1 MKSMK
6 QTDCAPEMET
16 REVRTSLAAAITL
29 GLEKG
34 RFASGVRLN
43 GLNLVLNY
51 EDGCHA
57 SCAYCGLSK
66 ERRAGSNTSPEAGCG
81 SGEKDSTTFIRVKW
95 PSYSLAD
102 ILPRAAAAEGKIK
115 RVCVGMLTHQHCLED
130 AVEVIRA
137 FRRETALPISALV
150 TATLCR
156 SRRDMEELRAA
167 GADRM
172 AVAVDAATPELFDRH
187 RGRAVRGPH
196 RWGHYWQ
203 VLDWGVE
210 VFGPRRAGCHLVV
223 GLGETEE
230 QMVRAIQEVRDRGGV
245 THLFS
250 FFPEEGSPLE
260 NWPQPPLG
268 QYRRVQLARYLID
281 EGLSDWPKMRFNPA
295 GQLVDFG
302 CPTTEAVAIGKAFM
316 TPGCPD
322 EETGEVACNRPF
334 GNERPSE
341 PFRNF
346 PYRPGLEEVAQI
358 RGQLEEGL
366 EIGRENLAL

>member
-1 MKSMK
+1 MNR
-6 QTDCAPEMET
+6 TDHAPQALG
-16 REVRTSLAAAITL
+16 VRTSLAAAITL

-34 RFASGVRLN
+34 RFAPGVGLR

-51 EDGCHA
+51 EDGCQA
-57 SCAYCGLSK
+57 ACTYCGLSR
-66 ERRAGSNTSPEAGCG
+66 ERRAGQGESTGLGCG
-81 SGEKDSTTFIRVKW
+81 PDDTDPTTFIRVKW
-95 PSYSLAD
+95 PAYSLAD
-102 ILPRAAAAEGKIK
+102 ILPRAAGAEGKIK
-115 RVCVGMLTHQHCLED
+115 RVCVGMLTHQRCLED

-137 FRRETALPISALV
+137 FRRETDLPISALV
-150 TATLCR
+150 TATLCH
-156 SRRDMEELRAA
+156 SREDMEKLRAA

-172 AVAVDAATPELFDRH
+172 AVAVDAATAELFDRH
-187 RGRAVRGPH
+187 RGQTVRGPH

-210 VFGPRRAGCHLVV
+210 VFGSRRAGCHLVV

-230 QMVRAIQEVRDRGGV
+230 QMVGAIQEVRDRGGV

-250 FFPEEGSPLE
+250 FFPEEGSPLAT
-260 NWPQPPLG
+260 WPQPPLG

-281 EGLSDWPKMRFNPA
+281 EGLGDRRKMRFNLD
-295 GQLVDFG
+295 GQLVDYG
-302 CPTTEAVAIGKAFM
+302 CPTAEAVDQGRPFM

-346 PYRPGLEEVAQI
+346 PYRPGPEEVARI
-358 RGQLEEGL
+358 RVQLEEGL
-366 EIGRENLAL
+366 EKGRERLAR